1 MLKHNLL
8 IIFRNFRKNKST
20 FLINLIGLSTG
31 LACALLIYLWVND
44 ELHVDKFNKND
55 SRLFQVMENAK
66 LADRIT
72 TQPYTPDL
80 MAETMAK
87 EIPEIKYAAAVTP
100 SSWFSFTLSAD
111 EINFKAE
118 GQFAGKDF
126 FNIFSFGL
134 LQGNPNQVL
143 TGNNSVVISKEL
155 AMKLF
160 KTTKN
165 VVGKT
170 IKWQVLNFSDKAVV
184 TGICNDVPNNST
196 MQFQFVLSYQ
206 AWKDLSNKMGRT
218 INWDN
223 HAPYT
228 YVLLKKGTNPDQ
240 FNKKIAGYL
249 KSKFS
254 NSNVTLFARHYSDG
268 YLYGKYDNGIQSGGR
283 IEYVKLFSV
292 IALFIILIACI
303 NFMNL
308 FTAKASTRMKEVGIK
323 KAMGAERKSLIIQ
336 YLSESLI
343 ISLISLFL
351 ALLFVELLLPQFNNI
366 TGKQLSLNFN
376 SGIILT
382 FLSIVVLTGLI
393 SGSYPA
399 LYISGFKPVSTLK
412 GKFNMPG
419 GELWLRKVL
428 VVFQF
433 SLSIIFI
440 AAVLVVYKQIDF
452 IQTKNLGYDRNNVIS
467 FDKEGNAAKNQGT
480 FLSELKKIPGVVDAA
495 SANTNLMGSFGNTIG
510 LNWQGK
516 NPKEII
522 RFESMQVSY
531 NLIKTLDINIKEG
544 RSFSKKFGSDSTAI
558 IFNETA
564 IKTMGLKNPIGKII
578 NLWGVNRQIIGV
590 TKNFNFESLHETIK
604 PLFFILEPDRTMKIM
619 VKLKAGE
626 DRETIN
632 NIKNFYSKFNPGYVF
647 DYKFLDKDYQ
657 ALYESEERVSVL
669 SKYFAGLAIMISCL
683 GLLGLAAFT
692 AQRRIKEIGIRKVL
706 GSSEFGII
714 YLLSKDFSKLVLIS
728 ILIALPLSYLLIKNW
743 LDSFAYRI
751 SLSPWYFL
759 SAGIITLLIAWLT
772 VGTQAFKAARSNPS
786 QCLRD
791 E

>member
-8 IIFRNFRKNKST
+8 IIFRNFKRSKGT
-20 FLINLIGLSTG
+20 FFINLIGLSTG

-55 SRLFQVMENAK
+55 SRLYQVMENAK

-100 SSWFSFTLSAD
+100 SSWFSFTLSVD
-111 EINFKAE
+111 EINIKAE
-118 GQFAGKDF
+118 GQFANKDF

-134 LQGNPNQVL
+134 LQGNPSQVL

-160 KTTKN
+160 RTTKN

-170 IKWQVLNFSDKAVV
+170 IKWQLLNLSDQAVV
-184 TGICNDVPNNST
+184 TGICNDVPQNST

-206 AWKDLSNKMGRT
+206 AWKDLSKKMGRT
-218 INWDN
+218 MNWDN
-223 HAPYT
+223 HAPST
-228 YVLLKKGTNPDQ
+228 YVLLKKDTNPDL

-268 YLYGKYDNGIQSGGR
+268 YLYGKYDNGVRDGGR

-323 KAMGAERKSLIIQ
+323 KAIGAERKSLVFQ

-343 ISLISLFL
+343 ISLISLIF
-351 ALLFVELLLPQFNNI
+351 ALLFVELLLPHFNII

-376 SGIILT
+376 SGIVLT
-382 FLSIVVLTGLI
+382 FLSIAVITGLL

-399 LYISGFKPVSTLK
+399 FYISGFKSVSTLK
-412 GKFNMPG
+412 GKFNKPG
-419 GELWLRKVL
+419 GELWFRKVL

-452 IQTKNLGYDRNNVIS
+452 IQTKNLGYDRNNVIC

-480 FLSELKKIPGVVDAA
+480 FLSELRKLPGVVDAA

-516 NPKEII
+516 NPKDII

-544 RSFSKKFGSDSTAI
+544 RSFSKRFGSDSTAI

-564 IKTMGLKNPIGKII
+564 IKIMGLKNPIGKII

-626 DRETIN
+626 ERKTIN
-632 NIKNFYSKFNPGYVF
+632 NIKNFYNKFNPGYVF

-657 ALYESEERVSVL
+657 ALYKSEERVSVL

-714 YLLSKDFSKLVLIS
+714 YLLSKDFSKLVIAS

-772 VGTQAFKAARSNPS
+772 VGTQAFKAARINPS

>member
-1 MLKHNLL
+1 
-8 IIFRNFRKNKST
+8 
-20 FLINLIGLSTG
+20 
-31 LACALLIYLWVND
+31 
-44 ELHVDKFNKND
+44 
-55 SRLFQVMENAK
+55 
-66 LADRIT
+66 
-72 TQPYTPDL
+72 
-80 MAETMAK
+80 
-87 EIPEIKYAAAVTP
+87 
-100 SSWFSFTLSAD
+100 
-111 EINFKAE
+111 
-118 GQFAGKDF
+118 
-126 FNIFSFGL
+126 
-134 LQGNPNQVL
+134 
-143 TGNNSVVISKEL
+143 
-155 AMKLF
+155 
-160 KTTKN
+160 
-165 VVGKT
+165 
-170 IKWQVLNFSDKAVV
+170 
-184 TGICNDVPNNST
+184 
-196 MQFQFVLSYQ
+196 
-206 AWKDLSNKMGRT
+206 
-218 INWDN
+218 
-223 HAPYT
+223 
-228 YVLLKKGTNPDQ
+228 
-240 FNKKIAGYL
+240 
-249 KSKFS
+249 
-254 NSNVTLFARHYSDG
+254 
-268 YLYGKYDNGIQSGGR
+268 
-283 IEYVKLFSV
+283 
-292 IALFIILIACI
+292 
-303 NFMNL
+303 
-308 FTAKASTRMKEVGIK
+308 
-323 KAMGAERKSLIIQ
+323 
-336 YLSESLI
+336 
-343 ISLISLFL
+343 
-351 ALLFVELLLPQFNNI
+351 
-366 TGKQLSLNFN
+366 
-376 SGIILT
+376 
-382 FLSIVVLTGLI
+382 
-393 SGSYPA
+393 
-399 LYISGFKPVSTLK
+399 
-412 GKFNMPG
+412 MPG

-452 IQTKNLGYDRNNVIS
+452 IQTKNLGYDRNNVIC

-516 NPKEII
+516 NPKDII

-564 IKTMGLKNPIGKII
+564 IKIMGLKNPIGKII

-626 DRETIN
+626 ERKTIN

-692 AQRRIKEIGIRKVL
+692 SQRRIKEIGIRKVL

-714 YLLSKDFSKLVLIS
+714 YLLSKDFSKLVIAS
-728 ILIALPLSYLLIKNW
+728 ILIALPLSFLLIKNW

-751 SLSPWYFL
+751 SLSPWYFM

-772 VGTQAFKAARSNPS
+772 VGTQALKAARTNPS

>member
-8 IIFRNFRKNKST
+8 IIFRNFKRSKGT
-20 FLINLIGLSTG
+20 FFINLIGLSTG

-55 SRLFQVMENAK
+55 SRLYQVMENAK

-72 TQPYTPDL
+72 TQSYTPDL

-100 SSWFSFTLSAD
+100 SSWFSFTLSVD
-111 EINFKAE
+111 EINIKAE
-118 GQFAGKDF
+118 GQFADKDF

-134 LQGNPNQVL
+134 LQGNPSQVL
-143 TGNNSVVISKEL
+143 TGNNSLVISKEL

-160 KTTKN
+160 RTTKN

-170 IKWQVLNFSDKAVV
+170 IKWQLLNFSDQAVI
-184 TGICNDVPNNST
+184 TGICNDVPQNST

-206 AWKDLSNKMGRT
+206 AWKDLSKEMGRT
-218 INWDN
+218 MNWDN
-223 HAPYT
+223 HAPST
-228 YVLLKKGTNPDQ
+228 YVLLKKDTNPNL

-268 YLYGKYDNGIQSGGR
+268 YLYGKYDNGVRDGGR

-323 KAMGAERKSLIIQ
+323 KAVGAERKSLVFQ

-343 ISLISLFL
+343 ISLISLIF

-376 SGIILT
+376 SGIVITL
-382 FLSIVVLTGLI
+382 LSIVVITGLI

-399 LYISGFKPVSTLK
+399 LYISGFKPVSVLK
-412 GKFNMPG
+412 GKLNMPG

-452 IQTKNLGYDRNNVIS
+452 IQTKNLGYDRNNVIC
-467 FDKEGNAAKNQGT
+467 FDKEGNAAKNQRT
-480 FLSELKKIPGVVDAA
+480 FLSELRKLPGVVDAA

-516 NPKEII
+516 NPKDII

-558 IFNETA
+558 IFNEKA
-564 IKTMGLKNPIGKII
+564 IKIMGLKNPIGKII

-619 VKLKAGE
+619 IKIQAGNE
-626 DRETIN
+626 RETIDR
-632 NIKNFYSKFNPGYVF
+632 IKNFYSKFNPGHVF

-657 ALYESEERVSVL
+657 ALYKSEERVSVL

-714 YLLSKDFSKLVLIS
+714 YLLSKDFSKLVIAS

-751 SLSPWYFL
+751 SLSPWYFF
-759 SAGIITLLIAWLT
+759 SAGIITLLIAWFT
-772 VGTQAFKAARSNPS
+772 VGTQALKAARINPS
-786 QCLRD
+786 RCLRD

>member
-772 VGTQAFKAARSNPS
+772 VGTQALKAARSNPS

>member
-632 NIKNFYSKFNPGYVF
+632 NIKNFYSKFNPSYVF

-772 VGTQAFKAARSNPS
+772 VGTQALKAARSNPS